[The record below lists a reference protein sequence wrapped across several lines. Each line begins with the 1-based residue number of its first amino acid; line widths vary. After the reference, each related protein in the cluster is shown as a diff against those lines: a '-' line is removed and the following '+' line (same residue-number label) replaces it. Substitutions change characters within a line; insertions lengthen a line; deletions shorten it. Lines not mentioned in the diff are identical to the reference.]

1 MLENIFTLLM
11 LVLLQAVLGFDN
23 LLYISLESK
32 KAPQSDQKR
41 VRKVGILIAIALRI
55 VLLFVLVSIIDFFQ
69 EPFSFL
75 TGGIDDIVHFA
86 FNGHSII
93 VLAGGGF
100 IIYTAIKEIWHMISI
115 QDLSHDVEGEGEA
128 KRKKSSNAVIVS
140 IVLMNLVFSFDSILA
155 AIGLTSDIENS
166 TTAFIIMAI
175 AIVASGLLML
185 ILADKISTFLA
196 KNRMY
201 EVLGLF
207 ILFIVG
213 IMLVTE
219 GGHLA
224 HLKIFGNE
232 IVPMSKTTFYFVLA
246 VLVIVDVV
254 QGRYQK
260 KLMNEQERNN

>member
-1 MLENIFTLLM
+1 MLEVVFTLIM

-32 KAPQSDQKR
+32 KAPEADQKK
-41 VRKVGILIAIALRI
+41 VRKTGILIAIVLRI

-75 TGGIDDIVHFA
+75 TGEIKDIVHFA

-93 VLAGGGF
+93 VLVGGGF
-100 IIYTAIKEIWHMISI
+100 IIYTAIKEIWHMIGSSNLEHSI
-115 QDLSHDVEGEGEA
+115 DGNS
-128 KRKKSSNAVIVS
+128 KSSKSSNAVITS

-155 AIGLTSDIENS
+155 AIGLTSEIENS
-166 TTAFIIMAI
+166 TTAFIVMAI
-175 AIVASGLLML
+175 AIVISGLLML
-185 ILADKISTFLA
+185 FLADRISTFLA

-224 HLKIFGNE
+224 HIKLFGEE

-246 VLVIVDVV
+246 ILVIVDVV
-254 QGRYQK
+254 QGKYQK
-260 KLMNEQERNN
+260 KLLAEQNK

>member
-11 LVLLQAVLGFDN
+11 LIMLQAVLGFDN

-32 KAPQSDQKR
+32 KAPKDSQKR

-55 VLLFVLVSIIDFFQ
+55 VLLFVLVSIIGFFK

-75 TGGIDDIVHFA
+75 TGSVENVVDFA
-86 FNGHSII
+86 FNGHSLI

-100 IIYTAIKEIWHMISI
+100 IIYTAIKEIWHMIGTPDI
-115 QDLSHDVEGEGEA
+115 HETLEKETKGF
-128 KRKKSSNAVIVS
+128 KSANAVVVS
-140 IVLMNLVFSFDSILA
+140 IVIMNLVFSFDSILA
-155 AIGLTSDIENS
+155 AIGLTSDIESS

-175 AIVASGLLML
+175 AIVCSGLLML
-185 ILADKISTFLA
+185 LLADRIS
-196 KNRMY
+196 

-224 HLKIFGNE
+224 HIKFFGNE
-232 IVPMSKTTFYFVLA
+232 ITPMSNTTFYFVIA
-246 VLVIVDVV
+246 VLVIVDIV

-260 KLMNEQERNN
+260 KLLAEKAKEHRE